1 MCLAMNNSNGFFR
14 TPLRL
19 SRRRIAAVLVIAAVS
34 DALQVLTQTTV
45 VVPAM
50 IDVVAMVLT
59 TAVLGFHP
67 LLLPTF
73 VIELFPIV
81 DALPTWTGCVAV
93 VIALRKRSEPI
104 EVSVSAPPPVTP
116 AEPPLLPP
124 PSTPPR
130 Q

>member
-1 MCLAMNNSNGFFR
+1 MNNSGGWFR
-14 TPLRL
+14 APLRL

-34 DALQVLTQTTV
+34 DALQVLTQPV
-45 VVPAM
+45 AWAFVPAA

-59 TAVLGFHP
+59 TALLGFHP

-73 VIELFPIV
+73 IIELFPIV

-124 PSTPPR
+124 PSPPPR